1 MILQYKGFNNNWT
14 YEEAETIT
22 YAVVYVGEITSKYKS
37 DRSEDRNEALKRAKI
52 MHDEVD
58 KLIEQETHC
67 GDDIIYHI
75 DKPFSEMGN
84 VTVVMLRDKNKNI
97 TRVFDAGVYLLN
109 NKGQTVQR
117 LA

>member
-14 YEEAETIT
+14 YEEADTIT
-22 YAVVYVGEITSKYKS
+22 YAVVYVGEVTRKYRC
-37 DRSEDRNEALKRAKI
+37 DRSNDSDALKRAKM

-58 KLIEQETHC
+58 KLIDQETHC
-67 GDDIIYHI
+67 GDEIVYHI
-75 DKPFSEMGN
+75 DKPFSEMEN
-84 VTVVMLRDKNKNI
+84 VTVVMLRDRNKNI
-97 TRVFDAGVYLLN
+97 TRVFDSGVYLLN